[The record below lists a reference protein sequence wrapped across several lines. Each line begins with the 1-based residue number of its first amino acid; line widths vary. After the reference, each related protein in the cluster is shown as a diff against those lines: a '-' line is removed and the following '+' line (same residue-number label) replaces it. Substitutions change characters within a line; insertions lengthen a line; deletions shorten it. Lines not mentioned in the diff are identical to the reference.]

1 VPDDPE
7 ARLVHRSERT
17 QCGAYSAP
25 LPTWQRDEDRVGVTS
40 IPTARANAGPAV
52 KVRPILYA
60 AWAIVLFLTVP
71 EIILRAF
78 MRVDTSWMLLARI
91 GLLAGAFAL
100 TFVWSLVR
108 PLRGML
114 VVFLVIYMVE
124 AGLFLTAIPQS
135 QIYRDVIGGD
145 ATFAFF
151 GERLLRIG
159 AVLVMLVVLLL
170 MGLRRS
176 DFYLAVGDVKAT
188 AEPTRLKIPHR
199 PQPWTVFGRNYA
211 IISVGLLLFFLIPAL
226 KPSLANFTAGL
237 LLFAAVCAA
246 MNSFAEEFLYRSALI
261 PQVLPLFG
269 KGATLMLVP
278 AWFGLAHYFGVP
290 NGLTGVL
297 LAGVG
302 GWFFAK
308 SMIETRGM
316 AWAWFLHFLADF
328 TVYLVLLLAGD
339 L

>member
-1 VPDDPE
+1 LVASDIDDSQLIVNE
-7 ARLVHRSERT
+7 TATAGVGSTATDGTRST
-17 QCGAYSAP
+17 
-25 LPTWQRDEDRVGVTS
+25 
-40 IPTARANAGPAV
+40 
-52 KVRPILYA
+52 LYL
-60 AWAIVLFLTVP
+60 AWAIVLLLTVP

-91 GLLAGAFAL
+91 GLLAGSFAL
-100 TFVWSLVR
+100 TFVWPLLR

-114 VVFLVIYMVE
+114 VVFLVIYVVE
-124 AGLFLTAIPQS
+124 AWFFLTAVPQT
-135 QIYRDVIGGD
+135 QIYRDIVGD
-145 ATFAFF
+145 DANLAFV

-159 AVLVMLVVLLL
+159 AVIVMFIVLFL
-170 MGLRRS
+170 MGFKRR
-176 DFYLAVGDVKAT
+176 DLYLAVGDLRAT
-188 AEPTRLKIPHR
+188 ATPTRLKIPHR
-199 PQPWTVFGRNYA
+199 PEPWTTFGRNYA

-226 KPSLANFTAGL
+226 NPSLANFTVGL

-297 LAGVG
+297 LAGIG

-308 SMIETRGM
+308 SMIETRGI

-328 TVYLVLLLAGD
+328 TVYLLLLLAGS

>member
-1 VPDDPE
+1 VNDTATAGADST
-7 ARLVHRSERT
+7 ATDGTRST
-17 QCGAYSAP
+17 
-25 LPTWQRDEDRVGVTS
+25 
-40 IPTARANAGPAV
+40 
-52 KVRPILYA
+52 LYL
-60 AWAIVLFLTVP
+60 AWAIVLLLTVP
-71 EIILRAF
+71 EIFLRAF
-78 MRVDTSWMLLARI
+78 LRVDTSWMLLARF
-91 GLLAGAFAL
+91 GLLAGSFAP
-100 TFVWSLVR
+100 TFVWPLLR

-114 VVFLVIYMVE
+114 VVFLVIYVVE
-124 AGLFLTAIPQS
+124 AWVFLTAIPQS
-135 QIYRDVIGGD
+135 QTYRDIVGD
-145 ATFAFF
+145 DPNLAFF

-159 AVLVMLVVLLL
+159 AVVVMFVALLL
-170 MGLRRS
+170 MGFRRR
-176 DFYLAVGDVKAT
+176 DLYLAVGDLRAT
-188 AEPTRLKIPHR
+188 ATPTRLKIPHR
-199 PQPWTVFGRNYA
+199 PEPWTTFGRNYA

-226 KPSLANFTAGL
+226 EPSLANFTVGL

-308 SMIETRGM
+308 SMIETRGI

-328 TVYLVLLLAGD
+328 TVYLLLLLAGS

>member
-1 VPDDPE
+1 MRAESAV
-7 ARLVHRSERT
+7 A
-17 QCGAYSAP
+17 GAE
-25 LPTWQRDEDRVGVTS
+25 TVGVRSLPATS
-40 IPTARANAGPAV
+40 ARSV
-52 KVRPILYA
+52 LYV
-60 AWAIVLFLTVP
+60 AWAIVLLLTVP

-78 MRVDTSWMLLARI
+78 LRVDTSWMLIGRI
-91 GLLAGAFAL
+91 GLLAGTFAL
-100 TFVWSLVR
+100 TFVWPLVR

-114 VVFLVIYMVE
+114 VVFLVIYVVE
-124 AGLFLTAIPQS
+124 AWLLLTAVPQS
-135 QIYRDVIGGD
+135 QIYRD
-145 ATFAFF
+145 TFGADPNLAFF

-159 AVLVMLVVLLL
+159 AVAVMLVVLLL
-170 MGLRRS
+170 MGLRRR
-176 DFYLAVGDVKAT
+176 DFYLAVGDLKAT
-188 AEPTRLKIPHR
+188 AEPTRLRIPNS
-199 PQPWTVFGRNYA
+199 PEPWTRFGRNYA
-211 IISVGLLLFFLIPAL
+211 LISVGLLLFFLIPAL
-226 KPSLANFTAGL
+226 KPSLANISIGL
-237 LLFAAVCAA
+237 VLFAVVCAA

-308 SMIETRGM
+308 SMIETHGM

-328 TVYLVLLLAGD
+328 TVYLVLMLAGG

>member
-1 VPDDPE
+1 MTDIAVAPAGSP
-7 ARLVHRSERT
+7 AAASTRST
-17 QCGAYSAP
+17 
-25 LPTWQRDEDRVGVTS
+25 
-40 IPTARANAGPAV
+40 
-52 KVRPILYA
+52 LYL
-60 AWAIVLFLTVP
+60 AWAIVLLLTVP

-91 GLLAGAFAL
+91 GLLAGSFAL
-100 TFVWSLVR
+100 TFVWPLVR

-114 VVFLVIYMVE
+114 VVFLVIYVVE
-124 AGLFLTAIPQS
+124 AWLFLTAIPQS
-135 QIYRDVIGGD
+135 QIYRNAVGD
-145 ATFAFF
+145 DPNLAFF
-151 GERLLRIG
+151 GERLMRIG

-170 MGLRRS
+170 MGLRRH
-176 DFYLAVGDVKAT
+176 DLYLAVGDLKAT

-199 PQPWTVFGRNYA
+199 PEPWTTFGRNYA

-226 KPSLANFTAGL
+226 KPSLADFSVGL

-308 SMIETRGM
+308 SMIETRGI

-328 TVYLVLLLAGD
+328 TVYLLLLLAGG

>member
-1 VPDDPE
+1 LVASDIDDSQLIVNETAPAGAGSTATDG
-7 ARLVHRSERT
+7 ARST
-17 QCGAYSAP
+17 
-25 LPTWQRDEDRVGVTS
+25 
-40 IPTARANAGPAV
+40 
-52 KVRPILYA
+52 LYL
-60 AWAIVLFLTVP
+60 AWAIVLLLTVP

-78 MRVDTSWMLLARI
+78 LRVDTSWMLLARI
-91 GLLAGAFAL
+91 GLLAGSFAL
-100 TFVWSLVR
+100 TFVWPLLR

-114 VVFLVIYMVE
+114 VVFLVIYVVE
-124 AGLFLTAIPQS
+124 AWFFLTAVPQTE
-135 QIYRDVIGGD
+135 IYRDIVGD
-145 ATFAFF
+145 DPNLAFF

-159 AVLVMLVVLLL
+159 AVIVMFIVLFV
-170 MGLRRS
+170 MGFRRR
-176 DFYLAVGDVKAT
+176 DLYLAVGDLRAT
-188 AEPTRLKIPHR
+188 ATPTRLKIPHR
-199 PQPWTVFGRNYA
+199 PEPWTTFGRNYA

-226 KPSLANFTAGL
+226 NPSLANFTVGL

-308 SMIETRGM
+308 SMIETRGI

-328 TVYLVLLLAGD
+328 TVYLLLLLAGS

>member
-1 VPDDPE
+1 MN
-7 ARLVHRSERT
+7 
-17 QCGAYSAP
+17 
-25 LPTWQRDEDRVGVTS
+25 S
-40 IPTARANAGPAV
+40 IAAARAGSPATATT
-52 KVRPILYA
+52 RSTLYL
-60 AWAIVLFLTVP
+60 AWAIVLLLTIP

-78 MRVDTSWMLLARI
+78 MRVDTSWMLPARI

-100 TFVWSLVR
+100 TFVWPLVR

-114 VVFLVIYMVE
+114 TIFLVIYAVE
-124 AGLFLTAIPQS
+124 AWLFLTAVPQT
-135 QIYRDVIGGD
+135 QIYRDVFGGD
-145 ATFAFF
+145 PNLAFF
-151 GERLLRIG
+151 GERLMRMG
-159 AVLVMLVVLLL
+159 AVLVMLVVLLQ
-170 MGLRRS
+170 MGLRRR
-176 DFYLAVGDVKAT
+176 DFYVAVGDLKAT
-188 AEPTRLKIPHR
+188 AEPTRLKIPNKA
-199 PQPWTVFGRNYA
+199 QPWTVFGRNYA

-226 KPSLANFTAGL
+226 KPSLANFTVVL
-237 LLFAAVCAA
+237 LLFAAVCAG

-261 PQVLPLFG
+261 PQVLPMFG

-297 LAGVG
+297 LAGIG

-328 TVYLVLLLAGD
+328 TVYLLLLLSGG

>member
-1 VPDDPE
+1 LVASDIDDSQLIVNE
-7 ARLVHRSERT
+7 TATAGVGSTATDGTRST
-17 QCGAYSAP
+17 
-25 LPTWQRDEDRVGVTS
+25 
-40 IPTARANAGPAV
+40 
-52 KVRPILYA
+52 LYL
-60 AWAIVLFLTVP
+60 AWAIVLLLTVP

-78 MRVDTSWMLLARI
+78 LRVDTSWILLGRI
-91 GLLAGAFAL
+91 GLLAGSFAL
-100 TFVWSLVR
+100 TFVWPLLR

-114 VVFLVIYMVE
+114 VVFLVIYVVE
-124 AGLFLTAIPQS
+124 AWLFLTAIPES
-135 QIYRDVIGGD
+135 QIYRDVVGD
-145 ATFAFF
+145 DANLAFF
-151 GERLLRIG
+151 AERLLRIG
-159 AVLVMLVVLLL
+159 AVVVMFIVLFL
-170 MGLRRS
+170 MGFRRR
-176 DFYLAVGDVKAT
+176 DLYLAVGDLRAT
-188 AEPTRLKIPHR
+188 ATPTRLKIPHK
-199 PQPWTVFGRNYA
+199 PEPWTTFGRNYA

-226 KPSLANFTAGL
+226 NPSLANFTVGL

-297 LAGVG
+297 LAGIG

-308 SMIETRGM
+308 SMIETRGI

-328 TVYLVLLLAGD
+328 TVYLLLLLAGS

>member
-1 VPDDPE
+1 VTLTPSS
-7 ARLVHRSERT
+7 AAVSTRST
-17 QCGAYSAP
+17 
-25 LPTWQRDEDRVGVTS
+25 
-40 IPTARANAGPAV
+40 
-52 KVRPILYA
+52 LYL
-60 AWAIVLFLTVP
+60 AWAIVLLLTVP

-78 MRVDTSWMLLARI
+78 LRVDTSWMLVGRI
-91 GLLAGAFAL
+91 GLLAGSFVL
-100 TFVWSLVR
+100 TFVWPLIR

-114 VVFLVIYMVE
+114 VVFLVIYVVE
-124 AGLFLTAIPQS
+124 AWLFLTAVPQS
-135 QIYRDVIGGD
+135 QVYRDVVGGD
-145 ATFAFF
+145 PNLAFF
-151 GERLLRIG
+151 AERVMRLG
-159 AVLVMLVVLLL
+159 AVVVMFVVLLL
-170 MGLRRS
+170 MGFRPHDL
-176 DFYLAVGDVKAT
+176 YLAVGDLRAT
-188 AEPTRLKIPHR
+188 ATATRLKIPHK
-199 PQPWTVFGRNYA
+199 PEPWTTFGRNYA

-226 KPSLANFTAGL
+226 QPSLAEFSVGL
-237 LLFAAVCAA
+237 LLFAAICAA
-246 MNSFAEEFLYRSALI
+246 MNSFAEEFLYRAALI

-308 SMIETRGM
+308 SMIETRGI

-328 TVYLVLLLAGD
+328 TVYLVLLLAGG

>member
-1 VPDDPE
+1 VT
-7 ARLVHRSERT
+7 RQTLV
-17 QCGAYSAP
+17 GAYSVAAADIRGREDESP
-25 LPTWQRDEDRVGVTS
+25 LTVNDLAAVRAGFPPTVITRS
-40 IPTARANAGPAV
+40 P
-52 KVRPILYA
+52 LYL
-60 AWAIVLFLTVP
+60 AWAIALLLTIP

-78 MRVDTSWMLLARI
+78 MRVDTSWMLFARI
-91 GLLAGAFAL
+91 GLLAGSFAL
-100 TFVWSLVR
+100 TFGWSLVR

-114 VVFLVIYMVE
+114 VVFLVIYVVE
-124 AGLFLTAIPQS
+124 AWLFLTAIPQS
-135 QIYRDVIGGD
+135 QIYRDVVGD
-145 ATFAFF
+145 DPNLAFF
-151 GERLLRIG
+151 GERLMRIG
-159 AVLVMLVVLLL
+159 AVLVMFVVLLL
-170 MGLRRS
+170 MGFRRR
-176 DFYLAVGDVKAT
+176 DLYLAVGDLNAT

-199 PQPWTVFGRNYA
+199 PQPWTTFGRNYA

-226 KPSLANFTAGL
+226 QPSLANFSVEL
-237 LLFAAVCAA
+237 LLFAGVCAA

-290 NGLTGVL
+290 NGMTGVL

-308 SMIETRGM
+308 SMIETRGI

-328 TVYLVLLLAGD
+328 TVYLLLLLSGG

>member
-1 VPDDPE
+1 VNNI
-7 ARLVHRSERT
+7 ATAGAASTATVGTRST
-17 QCGAYSAP
+17 
-25 LPTWQRDEDRVGVTS
+25 
-40 IPTARANAGPAV
+40 
-52 KVRPILYA
+52 LYL
-60 AWAIVLFLTVP
+60 AWAIVLLLTVP

-91 GLLAGAFAL
+91 GLLAGSFAL
-100 TFVWSLVR
+100 TFVWPLVR

-114 VVFLVIYMVE
+114 VVFLVIYVAE
-124 AGLFLTAIPQS
+124 AWLFLTAIPQS
-135 QIYRDVIGGD
+135 QIYRDIIGD
-145 ATFAFF
+145 DPNLAFF
-151 GERLLRIG
+151 GERLMRIG
-159 AVLVMLVVLLL
+159 AVLVMFVVLLS
-170 MGLRRS
+170 MGFRRR
-176 DFYLAVGDVKAT
+176 DLYLTVGDLKAT
-188 AEPTRLKIPHR
+188 AEPTRLKIPHK
-199 PQPWTVFGRNYA
+199 PQPWTTFGRNYA

-226 KPSLANFTAGL
+226 KPSLANFTVGL
-237 LLFAAVCAA
+237 LLFAAGCAA

-308 SMIETRGM
+308 SMIETRGI

-328 TVYLVLLLAGD
+328 TVYLLLLLSGG

>member
-1 VPDDPE
+1 VTPTPSS
-7 ARLVHRSERT
+7 AAVSTRST
-17 QCGAYSAP
+17 
-25 LPTWQRDEDRVGVTS
+25 
-40 IPTARANAGPAV
+40 
-52 KVRPILYA
+52 LYL
-60 AWAIVLFLTVP
+60 AWAIVLLLTIP

-91 GLLAGAFAL
+91 GLLAGALAS
-100 TFVWSLVR
+100 TFVWSQVR

-114 VVFLVIYMVE
+114 VVFLVIYVVE
-124 AGLFLTAIPQS
+124 AWLFLTAILQS
-135 QIYRDVIGGD
+135 QIYRDIVGD
-145 ATFAFF
+145 DPNLAFF
-151 GERLLRIG
+151 VERLMRIG
-159 AVLVMLVVLLL
+159 AVVVMFVVLVL
-170 MGLRRS
+170 MGFKRR
-176 DFYLAVGDVKAT
+176 DLYLAVGDLKAIAT
-188 AEPTRLKIPHR
+188 PTRLKIPHR
-199 PQPWTVFGRNYA
+199 PEPWTTFGRNYA

-226 KPSLANFTAGL
+226 NPSLAKLSIGV

-297 LAGVG
+297 LAGIG

-308 SMIETRGM
+308 SMIETHGI

-328 TVYLVLLLAGD
+328 TVYLLLLLGGGV
-339 L
+339 

>member
-1 VPDDPE
+1 MVNDTATAGAGSTATDGT
-7 ARLVHRSERT
+7 RST
-17 QCGAYSAP
+17 
-25 LPTWQRDEDRVGVTS
+25 
-40 IPTARANAGPAV
+40 
-52 KVRPILYA
+52 LYL
-60 AWAIVLFLTVP
+60 AWAIVLLLTVP

-78 MRVDTSWMLLARI
+78 LRVDTSWMLLARI
-91 GLLAGAFAL
+91 GLLAGSFAL

-114 VVFLVIYMVE
+114 VVFLVIYVVE
-124 AGLFLTAIPQS
+124 AWLFLTAVPQS
-135 QIYRDVIGGD
+135 QVYGDVVGGD
-145 ATFAFF
+145 ANLAFF
-151 GERLLRIG
+151 GERLMRIG
-159 AVLVMLVVLLL
+159 AVLVMFVVLLL
-170 MGLRRS
+170 MGFRRR
-176 DFYLAVGDVKAT
+176 DLYLTVGDVRAT

-199 PQPWTVFGRNYA
+199 PQPWTTFGRNYA

-226 KPSLANFTAGL
+226 QPSLANFSVGL
-237 LLFAAVCAA
+237 LLFAFVCAA

-261 PQVLPLFG
+261 PQILPLFG

-308 SMIETRGM
+308 SMIETRGI

-328 TVYLVLLLAGD
+328 TVYLLLLLGGG